1 MKTSKTGK
9 TQIITNPSQKELKEH
24 GSYPFPFLVS
34 YESLSGYDTGSFL
47 WHWHS
52 EIEIT
57 LITKGCM
64 LYQVNDRCFL
74 LKEGEA
80 LFGNSSTL
88 HSGHMAD
95 ETDCEYISIT
105 FAPRLLYGYEGSL
118 IQEKYVA
125 PVLHHRGLAAIH
137 FDSSE
142 SWQEGIVEGLRNII
156 EESENRRPFY
166 ELRIQEQLLH
176 IWLLILENCSVE
188 GTEGRSIDEKNYERI
203 RCMLSFIQENYAR
216 KLELEDIAQHV
227 HICKSECCRIFK
239 NYMKESLFDYILK
252 YRIDQSLPDVLD
264 GKDSLTEIA
273 LRVGFADS
281 NYFSKVF
288 HRIKGC
294 SPREYRKRNSMIM

>member
-1 MKTSKTGK
+1 M
-9 TQIITNPSQKELKEH
+9 
-24 GSYPFPFLVS
+24 S

-52 EIEIT
+52 EIEFT
-57 LITKGCM
+57 LITKGRM
-64 LYQVNDRCFL
+64 IYQVNDQCFL
-74 LKEGEA
+74 MKEGEA

-188 GTEGRSIDEKNYERI
+188 GTEGRSIDEKITSGSAVCFLLYRRTMPESWSWKILHSMCIYVKVNAAEFLRI
-203 RCMLSFIQENYAR
+203 I
-216 KLELEDIAQHV
+216 
-227 HICKSECCRIFK
+227 
-239 NYMKESLFDYILK
+239 
-252 YRIDQSLPDVLD
+252 
-264 GKDSLTEIA
+264 
-273 LRVGFADS
+273 
-281 NYFSKVF
+281 
-288 HRIKGC
+288 
-294 SPREYRKRNSMIM
+294 